1 MRLIILNRKLNIRL
15 LFLNHLFL
23 LFILF
28 TLPEPIFRLFIF
40 LLGVDVNLLCV
51 LFLSL
56 SFGINTST
64 LLAYDFTDRRIFYVL
79 VEVHFEG
86 CCQRLGLWD
95 LIHLLFLSNSPLS
108 ERILIDGIIPVS
120 QLHLVDFFCQVKR
133 AFWAVVGVFFNFSRS
148 FLARFRRLLFD
159 DGRNLKDL
167 CDSALSGLI
176 VIWNF
181 TVAVLII
188 IVFFHHLS
196 NFPLLIKQLRIS
208 TRALFLRHTTNG
220 EKFLIC
226 YFFFF
231 FDLVLELHKLLRL
244 QHVHSFRYPFIFL
257 YSIDFNHKRFFTLT
271 EILFRDGFLI
281 LGFISCLFCIYIV

>member
-15 LFLNHLFL
+15 LFLNSLFL
-23 LFILF
+23 LLILF

-40 LLGVDVNLLCV
+40 LLGVDVDLVCI

-56 SFGINTST
+56 SFGINLST
-64 LLAYDFTDRRIFYVL
+64 LLAYDFTHIFDRRIFYVL

-95 LIHLLFLSNSPLS
+95 LIHLQFLSNSPLS

-120 QLHLVDFFCQVKR
+120 KLHLVDFFCQVKR
-133 AFWAVVGVFFNFSRS
+133 AFWAIVRVFFHFSRS
-148 FLARFRRLLFD
+148 FLARFR
-159 DGRNLKDL
+159 RNLKDL

-196 NFPLLIKQLRIS
+196 NFPLLVKQLRIS
-208 TRALFLRHTTNG
+208 TRALFLRHTANG
-220 EKFLIC
+220 EKFLVC

-244 QHVHSFRYPFIFL
+244 HHVHSFRYPFIFL
-257 YSIDFNHKRFFTLT
+257 YSIDFYHKRFFTLT
-271 EILFRDGFLI
+271 EILFGDGFLK